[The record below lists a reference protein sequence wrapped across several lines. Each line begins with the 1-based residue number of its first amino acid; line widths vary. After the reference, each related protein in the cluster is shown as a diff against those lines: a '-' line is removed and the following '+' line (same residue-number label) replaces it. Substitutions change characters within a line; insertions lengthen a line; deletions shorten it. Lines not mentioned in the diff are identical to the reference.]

1 MLRLCVSFVDN
12 LAKYHPTSSS
22 PDYGF
27 GFMGSGRAV
36 DGRKTDLSAYGGQCF
51 ISNVGRS
58 YALWRVDLSNIRS
71 IERIVIFYRTDN
83 LKWGGMFVFI
93 YLISH
98 SDLYPIKKLP
108 HYSRNRL
115 HCLI

>member
-1 MLRLCVSFVDN
+1 MQ
-12 LAKYHPTSSS
+12 
-22 PDYGF
+22 
-27 GFMGSGRAV
+27 SGRAV

-51 ISNVGRS
+51 ISNVERS

-93 YLISH
+93 
-98 SDLYPIKKLP
+98 
-108 HYSRNRL
+108 
-115 HCLI
+115 C